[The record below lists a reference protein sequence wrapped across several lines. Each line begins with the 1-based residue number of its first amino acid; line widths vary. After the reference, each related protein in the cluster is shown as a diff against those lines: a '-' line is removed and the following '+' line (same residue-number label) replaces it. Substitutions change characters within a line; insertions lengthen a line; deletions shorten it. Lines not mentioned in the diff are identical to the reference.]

1 MNEAGLSSGL
11 LRCSEDRTMEGVLFF
26 LSLRIFRQKIE
37 PNLLANDLKYT
48 LAEFWNAAKNINA
61 FHMLWKGEEIRELT
75 FPESLLYK
83 DRRAQ
88 RIKAEAQKQAAYF
101 SSPPLP
107 FTNCVIGRCIY

>member
-48 LAEFWNAAKNINA
+48 LAEF
-61 FHMLWKGEEIRELT
+61 
-75 FPESLLYK
+75 
-83 DRRAQ
+83 
-88 RIKAEAQKQAAYF
+88 
-101 SSPPLP
+101 
-107 FTNCVIGRCIY
+107 